1 MLENP
6 QSFAK
11 QIQELTNKQC
21 PIITFQITDDCNL
34 QCSYCYQHHKQH
46 HIMAFNIAKDFINNL
61 FNNKYEVYL
70 NINDCGGLVI
80 EFIGGEPFLQV
91 NLMNEILEYF
101 IKQIPQDFQWTCLVS
116 SNGTLINT
124 SQVQTFIKKWFN
136 NLHLVIT
143 FDGLKEYH
151 DACRKF
157 PNGEGSYDIVLKAI
171 TKYKQL
177 FGTYP
182 DNKITISPDNLQYLA
197 ENIKYL
203 IKLGYYNLPVNPT
216 YEGPWDIETAK
227 IYYQQLKE
235 IANFVLENNLENQL
249 MITLFDEHSFHPIPL
264 TNKDNYCGGNGRM
277 LAIDWKGDLYP
288 CLRYMESSTGEN
300 HNFIIG
306 NVYDGIIKD
315 CTELK
320 NINRINHSPL
330 KCKLC
335 HVAYGCGNCLA
346 YDYQL
351 SGDFKHRNTEICW
364 MHKARTLANIYY
376 WNTYYR
382 KHNKEDRML
391 FWLPK
396 KDAIKIIDKEEYK
409 ILKNLSYK

>member
-6 QSFAK
+6 QSFAHQVK
-11 QIQELTNKQC
+11 ELTNKEC

-34 QCSYCYQHHKQH
+34 NCSYCYQHHKQH
-46 HIMAFNIAKDFINNL
+46 HVMTFNIIKDFIDNL
-61 FNNKYEVYL
+61 FNNKYEIYL
-70 NINDCGGLVI
+70 NIDDCGGLVI

-101 IKQIPQDFQWTCLVS
+101 IKKIPQDFQWTCLVS
-116 SNGTLINT
+116 SNGTLVNT
-124 SQVQTFIKKWFN
+124 PQVQTFIKKWFN

-143 FDGLKEYH
+143 FDGLKKYH

-216 YEGPWDIETAK
+216 YEGPWNIETAK

-315 CTELK
+315 CAELK
-320 NINRINHSPL
+320 NVNRINHSPL

-335 HVAYGCGNCLA
+335 PVAYGCGNCLA

-351 SGDFKHRNTEICW
+351 SGNFKYRNTEICW

-396 KDAIKIIDKEEYK
+396 KDALKIIDKEEYK